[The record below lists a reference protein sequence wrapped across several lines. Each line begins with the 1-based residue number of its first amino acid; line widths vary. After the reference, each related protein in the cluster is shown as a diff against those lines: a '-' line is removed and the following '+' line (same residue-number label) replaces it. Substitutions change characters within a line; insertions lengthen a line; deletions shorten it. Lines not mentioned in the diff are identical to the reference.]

1 MIFSLLPPLPLLPPS
16 LYMYNLCLV
25 LLFFFGVLFLS
36 LLHGVGVH
44 VTLFINRRT
53 VIWVGDGGGRGDLIL
68 GKMGGW
74 VGVGSQGL
82 LGARTKEQDFAW
94 MGHGHGMVWHGMRRV
109 FPFWFIFFCR
119 HSSS

>member
-1 MIFSLLPPLPLLPPS
+1 
-16 LYMYNLCLV
+16 MYNLCLA

-44 VTLFINRRT
+44 VTLFIIRRT
-53 VIWVGDGGGRGDLIL
+53 VIWVGDDDGSGDFNLGENGGLGGGWKSGLT
-68 GKMGGW
+68 
-74 VGVGSQGL
+74 GSENERAGFKCL
-82 LGARTKEQDFAW
+82 D
-94 MGHGHGMVWHGMRRV
+94 GHGMVWHGMRRV